1 MRRDLFTKYAENL
14 KSMIYKTNKNQEEL
28 LKIINKLFAY
38 SLDPTTNNRKIR
50 VNPDLSAASLQDTVE
65 EARALIIQ
73 LYLTCEADYAEGIK
87 IFEAIVESTII
98 RTTENQINNLAPAME
113 KLYQPTNGNENP
125 PK

>member
-1 MRRDLFTKYAENL
+1 VRRDLFAKYAENL
-14 KSMIYKTNKNQEEL
+14 NSMIYKTNKNQEEL

-38 SLDPTTNNRKIR
+38 SLDPVTNARKIR
-50 VNPDLSAASLQDTVE
+50 VNPELTGASLQDTVA

-113 KLYQPTNGNENP
+113 KLYEK
-125 PK
+125 PKDQAL